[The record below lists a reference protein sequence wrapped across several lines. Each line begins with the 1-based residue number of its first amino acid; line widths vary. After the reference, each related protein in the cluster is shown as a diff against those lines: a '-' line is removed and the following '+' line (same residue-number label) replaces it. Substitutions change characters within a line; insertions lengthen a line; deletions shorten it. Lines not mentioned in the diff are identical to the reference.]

1 MYLVNRYSMV
11 ISLQCTNASIK
22 SRLQCYVYLYIAA
35 MLGMLYNVFQHL
47 NISTVRKCIFRSVVR
62 YKSTTYSYQ
71 YKYRI
76 LIKSENIKNIF
87 EMLQKISETIIIY

>member
-22 SRLQCYVYLYIAA
+22 SRLQCYVPVYC
-35 MLGMLYNVFQHL
+35 
-47 NISTVRKCIFRSVVR
+47 STVRKCIFCSVVR

-71 YKYRI
+71 YKNI
-76 LIKSENIKNIF
+76 GLKSENIKNIF
-87 EMLQKISETIIIY
+87 EMLHKISEKNNYLLVSFSHSK